1 MYICLKWAV
10 NIFLTTP
17 KAAFV
22 SRLSLFQRQF
32 LALEHTE
39 VKMMNIF
46 VLNFVLNRATQ
57 LFCLCEGNT
66 QQTQKVELMLV

>member
-1 MYICLKWAV
+1 M
-10 NIFLTTP
+10 P

-22 SRLSLFQRQF
+22 SRLRLFQRRVLVRF
-32 LALEHTE
+32 LAFEHTE
-39 VKMMNIF
+39 VKMLNIS

-57 LFCLCEGNT
+57 LFCLCEGDT